1 MYKENGAFFIGN
13 FVSGK
18 AQGLCFYVMK
28 DGSYYKGLMKDNQ
41 AECDE
46 GEFVSNS
53 YRYVGGFKN
62 NTFHG
67 KGK

>member
-18 AQGLCFYVMK
+18 AQGPCFYVMK
-28 DGSYYKGLMKDNQ
+28 DGSYYRGEMKDNV
-41 AECDE
+41 AECE
-46 GEFVSNS
+46 KGEFVSKDFE
-53 YRYVGGFKN
+53 YTGGFRDN
-62 NTFHG
+62 MFHG